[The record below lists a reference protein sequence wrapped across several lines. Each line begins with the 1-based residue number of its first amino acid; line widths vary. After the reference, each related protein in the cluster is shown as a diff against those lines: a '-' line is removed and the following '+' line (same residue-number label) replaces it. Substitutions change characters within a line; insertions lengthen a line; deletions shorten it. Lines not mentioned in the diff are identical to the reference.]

1 MALKYMD
8 EQKNN
13 KYYLIKII
21 SDLKFIIKHT
31 NGKSKDEIENN
42 DLLIDSIMFRIIQIS
57 ENNNHLSDDF
67 KKKHNEIPWTAIKG
81 MRNRIVHDYGV
92 VSMVIVYDT
101 ITSWIPQMYEKMLA
115 INLNDIDD

>member
-1 MALKYMD
+1 
-8 EQKNN
+8 
-13 KYYLIKII
+13 
-21 SDLKFIIKHT
+21 
-31 NGKSKDEIENN
+31 
-42 DLLIDSIMFRIIQIS
+42 MFRIIQIS

-92 VSMVIVYDT
+92 VSMAIVYDT

>member
-1 MALKYMD
+1 MD

>member
-67 KKKHNEIPWTAIKG
+67 KK
-81 MRNRIVHDYGV
+81 
-92 VSMVIVYDT
+92 S
-101 ITSWIPQMYEKMLA
+101 ITKYLGPQLKA
-115 INLNDIDD
+115 